1 MIKLSSLKLINGK
14 YGVFSLVCGSLFLSL
29 CLVKKQLKKGYYKD
43 DNLLTEI
50 GNKIRTCRITK
61 GFSIEYLA
69 NESEVDY
76 SQLSRMELGKV
87 NFSISILFKIAT
99 NLGINAK
106 DLLP

>member
-1 MIKLSSLKLINGK
+1 MA
-14 YGVFSLVCGSLFLSL
+14 
-29 CLVKKQLKKGYYKD
+29 KG
-43 DNLLTEI
+43 I
-50 GNKIRTCRITK
+50 
-61 GFSIEYLA
+61 SIEYLA

-87 NFSISILFKIAT
+87 NFSISILFKIAN

>member
-1 MIKLSSLKLINGK
+1 M
-14 YGVFSLVCGSLFLSL
+14 
-29 CLVKKQLKKGYYKD
+29 KKQLKKGYYKD
-43 DNLLTEI
+43 DKLLAEI
-50 GNKIRTCRITK
+50 GNKIRTCRINK

-87 NFSISILFKIAT
+87 NFSISILFKIAN
-99 NLGINAK
+99 NLGIDAK

>member
-1 MIKLSSLKLINGK
+1 M
-14 YGVFSLVCGSLFLSL
+14 
-29 CLVKKQLKKGYYKD
+29 KKQLKKGYYKD
-43 DNLLTEI
+43 DNLLAEI
-50 GNKIRTCRITK
+50 GNKIRSYRIAK

>member
-1 MIKLSSLKLINGK
+1 M
-14 YGVFSLVCGSLFLSL
+14 
-29 CLVKKQLKKGYYKD
+29 KKQLKKGYYKD
-43 DNLLTEI
+43 DNLLAEI
-50 GNKIRTCRITK
+50 GNKIRTSRNTK

-87 NFSISILFKIAT
+87 NFSISILFKIAN

>member
-1 MIKLSSLKLINGK
+1 M
-14 YGVFSLVCGSLFLSL
+14 
-29 CLVKKQLKKGYYKD
+29 KKQLKKGYYKD
-43 DNLLTEI
+43 DNLLAEI
-50 GNKIRTCRITK
+50 GNKIRTSRNTK

-87 NFSISILFKIAT
+87 NFSISILYKIAT
-99 NLGINAK
+99 NLGIDAK

>member
-1 MIKLSSLKLINGK
+1 M
-14 YGVFSLVCGSLFLSL
+14 
-29 CLVKKQLKKGYYKD
+29 KKQLKKGYYKD
-43 DNLLTEI
+43 DNLLAEI
-50 GNKIRTCRITK
+50 GNKIRSYRIAK

-99 NLGINAK
+99 NLGIDAK

>member
-1 MIKLSSLKLINGK
+1 M
-14 YGVFSLVCGSLFLSL
+14 
-29 CLVKKQLKKGYYKD
+29 KKQLKKGYYKD
-43 DNLLTEI
+43 DKLLAEI
-50 GNKIRTCRITK
+50 GNKIRTCRINK

-99 NLGINAK
+99 NLGIDAK